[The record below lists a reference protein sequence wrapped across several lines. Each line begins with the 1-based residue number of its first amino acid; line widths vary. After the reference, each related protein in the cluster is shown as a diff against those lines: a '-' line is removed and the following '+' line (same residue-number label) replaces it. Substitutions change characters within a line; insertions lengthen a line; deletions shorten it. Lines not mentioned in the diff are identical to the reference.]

1 VFTELYIHT
10 DRNFRR
16 LDLEESMAERPRRL
30 LVVTGKP
37 FPRTRIV
44 RMLFQLAGTTG
55 SSHAEGSA

>member
-1 VFTELYIHT
+1 VFTELYNRM

-16 LDLEESMAERPRRL
+16 LDLEESMAERRSRS

-44 RMLFQLAGTTG
+44 RMLFKLAGPTG
-55 SSHAEGSA
+55 SLHAEGSA